1 MFFFYPARFQNMGFP
16 DKKLGAI
23 VLQSHVKRLPF
34 LVNLCAMMEE
44 EKKLWMVDH
53 VRYYS
58 FKCV

>member
-1 MFFFYPARFQNMGFP
+1 MGFP